1 MNPSSS
7 ATQNPVPFRVW
18 MCVLCGFLYEEAAG
32 LPAEGIPPCTR
43 WSEVPDDW
51 VCPDCSV
58 TKADFEMV
66 EI

>member
-1 MNPSSS
+1 
-7 ATQNPVPFRVW
+7 

-32 LPAEGIPPCTR
+32 LPAEGIPPSTR
-43 WSEVPDDW
+43 WSDVPEDW

>member
-1 MNPSSS
+1 MKPSSS
-7 ATQNPVPFRVW
+7 STHSPEPFRVW
-18 MCVLCGFLYEEAAG
+18 ICVLCGFLYEEAAG
-32 LPAEGIPPCTR
+32 LPNEGIPPFTR

-51 VCPDCSV
+51 ACPDCAV